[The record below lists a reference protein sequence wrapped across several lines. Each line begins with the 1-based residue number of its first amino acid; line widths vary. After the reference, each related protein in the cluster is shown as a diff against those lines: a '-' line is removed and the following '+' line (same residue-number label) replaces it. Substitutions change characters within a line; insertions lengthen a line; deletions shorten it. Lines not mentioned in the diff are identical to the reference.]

1 MSLNKIKEL
10 FKVNNFDYFSLKS
23 SESTMID
30 AKNHIEKGFNNFVI
44 FADKQTS
51 GKGRRGNK
59 WISPPGNLYCSIVF
73 KSNLKLQEYYLFSMI
88 VSLSVK
94 SAIEIFTSKKIEFKW
109 PNDIFFN
116 EKKFAGMI
124 LESYQSQKKE
134 NFVIIGL
141 GVNYLSSPTISE
153 YKTTYIKNFLNIN
166 TLNDFII
173 NFFSSFFVFINNID
187 SQSNKKIMKKFSK
200 SLMYLEKKINILNH
214 DNTYIKG
221 IFKGIN
227 NDGSLILDIDSKL
240 VNVYSGSIEI

>member
-10 FKVNNFDYFSLKS
+10 FKINNFDYFNLKS

-30 AKNHIEKGFNNFVI
+30 AKNHIEKGFKNFVI
-44 FADKQTS
+44 FADKQIS
-51 GKGRRGNK
+51 GKGRRGNE

-73 KSNLKLQEYYLFSMI
+73 KNNLKLQEYYLFSMI

-94 SAIEIFTSKKIEFKW
+94 SAIEIFTLKKIEFKW
-109 PNDIFFN
+109 PNDIFFDK
-116 EKKFAGMI
+116 KKFAGMI

-141 GVNYLSSPTISE
+141 GVNYLSSPIING
-153 YKTTYIKNFLNIN
+153 YKTTYIKNFLDIN
-166 TLNDFII
+166 TLNDFVI
-173 NFFSSFFVFINNID
+173 NFFISFFAFIKNID

-200 SLMYLEKKINILNH
+200 SLMYLEKKIKILNH

-221 IFKGIN
+221 TFKGIN

-240 VNVYSGSIEI
+240 ISVYSGSIKI